1 MDEVLLRVEDRV
13 AEITLNRPEA
23 MNALNRA
30 LCLRLREVIREVE
43 ERDDI
48 WVAII
53 RGAGD
58 RAFCAGIDLRE
69 RKGMSD
75 AEVEY
80 LRRHIIFPLFREL
93 EMMEKPLVGAI
104 NGAALGGGAEI
115 ALICDVR
122 VASETATFGQREV
135 AWGIIPAA
143 GACQRLPR
151 LVGMGR
157 AKELLLLGKVI
168 DAREAERI
176 GLFNAVVPPE
186 RLEEEAWRW
195 ARQIAE
201 NAPIAVRLVKK
212 AINLGSGVREA
223 MEFDLQ
229 ASELC
234 YHTEDRLEG
243 VAAFNERRK
252 PRFKG
257 R

>member
-1 MDEVLLRVEDRV
+1 M
-13 AEITLNRPEA
+13 
-23 MNALNRA
+23 
-30 LCLRLREVIREVE
+30 
-43 ERDDI
+43 
-48 WVAII
+48 
-53 RGAGD
+53 
-58 RAFCAGIDLRE
+58 
-69 RKGMSD
+69 
-75 AEVEY
+75 
-80 LRRHIIFPLFREL
+80 
-93 EMMEKPLVGAI
+93 
-104 NGAALGGGAEI
+104 
-115 ALICDVR
+115 
-122 VASETATFGQREV
+122 
-135 AWGIIPAA
+135 
-143 GACQRLPR
+143 
-151 LVGMGR
+151 
-157 AKELLLLGKVI
+157 
-168 DAREAERI
+168 
-176 GLFNAVVPPE
+176 VPPE